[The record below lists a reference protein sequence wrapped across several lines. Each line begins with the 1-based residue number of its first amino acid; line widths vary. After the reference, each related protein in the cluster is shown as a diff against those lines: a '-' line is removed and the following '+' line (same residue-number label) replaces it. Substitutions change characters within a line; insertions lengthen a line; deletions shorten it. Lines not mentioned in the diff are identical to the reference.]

1 MCGFAGVL
9 SPFQSNSEALGRALS
24 TMLAHRGPDGE
35 GIWDDPVGGVLLVH
49 RRLAILDTTN
59 AGEQPM
65 HSPCGQYVIAY
76 NGEIYNHLELR
87 RQLAEEGRAVNWHGH
102 SDTETLIR
110 CISAWGLKATLSRLV
125 GMFAFALWDK
135 KNRLL
140 SLARD
145 RVGEKPLYWGWQ
157 KGALLFGSELKALK
171 AHPDFEGEVD
181 RNALSLF
188 LRHNYIPSPHSIYK
202 GIHKLPPGH
211 FLTVSA
217 FEGPNS
223 GEPQPYWSVNEVV
236 ADGMRDPFT
245 GTDAGAKDILH
256 QGLIASVKGQML
268 SDVPLGAFLSGGVD
282 SSLVAALMQ
291 SQSSSP
297 VRTFAIGFDD
307 ARYNEAQHASAVAKH
322 LGTNHTEL
330 YVTAEDALNVIPSLP
345 DIYCEPFADS
355 SQIPT
360 FLVTK
365 MAKQQ
370 VTVALSGDGGDELF
384 GGYTP
389 YQFAPRYWRYLQ
401 KVPQALRS
409 MSGNALSGLPLPD
422 KYLKLAGVMDA
433 ENREMFYRKVMSHW
447 LNPDAIVLGGHE
459 YPTAL
464 NDSFR
469 WPEVDSYEHW
479 MMAMEAQMYMPEDI
493 LVKVDRAAMA
503 NSLETR
509 VPLLDHRVME
519 LAWRLPLHMKIRG
532 GQGKWILR
540 QVLYDYVP
548 KELIE
553 RPKKGFSV
561 PMADWLRGPLRD
573 WAESLLDEKRL
584 RNEGYFQPGI
594 IRRAFAEHLS
604 GKRDH
609 SNRLWSILMFQA
621 WLENQHA

>member
-9 SPFQSNSEALGRALS
+9 SPFQRNPEVVGRALS
-24 TMLAHRGPDGE
+24 NMLAHRGPDGE
-35 GIWDDPVGGVLLVH
+35 GIWSDPDGGVLLVH
-49 RRLAILDTTN
+49 RRLAILDTTR

-65 HSPCGQYVIAY
+65 HSPCGRYVIAY

-87 RQLAEEGRAVNWHGH
+87 SQLVQEGRAPDWQGH
-102 SDTETLIR
+102 SDTETLVG
-110 CISAWGLKATLSRLV
+110 CIAAWGLEATLGRLV

-135 KNRLL
+135 KNRTL

-145 RVGEKPLYWGWQ
+145 RIGEKPLYWGWQ
-157 KGALLFGSELKALK
+157 KGTFLFGSELKALK
-171 AHPDFEGEVD
+171 AHSDFEGEID

-217 FEGPNS
+217 SEGLNS
-223 GEPQPYWSVNEVV
+223 AAPKAYWSVNEIVT
-236 ADGMRDPFT
+236 DGMRDPFT
-245 GTDAGAKDILH
+245 GADAGAKDLLH
-256 QGLIASVKGQML
+256 RALNDSVKGQML

-291 SQSSSP
+291 AQSSSP
-297 VRTFAIGFDD
+297 VRTFAIGFDN
-307 ARYNEAQHASAVAKH
+307 ARYNEAEHASAVARH
-322 LGTNHTEL
+322 LGTDHSEL
-330 YVTAEDALNVIPSLP
+330 YVTAKDALNIIPSLP

-360 FLVTK
+360 FLVNK
-365 MAKQQ
+365 MAKQH

-389 YQFAPRYWRYLQ
+389 YQFAPRYWNYLQ
-401 KVPQALRS
+401 KVPQSLRS
-409 MSGNALSGLPLPD
+409 VAGRALGGLPLPD

-433 ENREMFYRKVMSHW
+433 ETREMFYRKVMSHW
-447 LNPDAIVLGGHE
+447 VSPDAIVLGGRE

-464 NDSFR
+464 NDSSR

-573 WAESLLDEKRL
+573 WAESLLGEERL
-584 RNEGYFQPGI
+584 RDEGYFQPGI

-609 SNRLWSILMFQA
+609 SNRLWSVLMFQA
-621 WLENQHA
+621 WLENQRA

>member
-389 YQFAPRYWRYLQ
+389 YQFAPRYWNYLRR
-401 KVPQALRS
+401 VPQSLRS
-409 MSGNALSGLPLPD
+409 VAGSVLGGLPLPD
-422 KYLKLAGVMDA
+422 KFLKLAGVMDA

-447 LNPDAIVLGGHE
+447 LSPDAVVLGGHE

-464 NDSFR
+464 NDASR

-509 VPLLDHRVME
+509 VPLLDHRLME

>member
-1 MCGFAGVL
+1 
-9 SPFQSNSEALGRALS
+9 
-24 TMLAHRGPDGE
+24 MLAHRGPDGE
-35 GIWDDPVGGVLLVH
+35 GMWNDPDGGVLLVH

-135 KNRLL
+135 KSRLL

-171 AHPDFEGEVD
+171 AHPDFEGEID

-188 LRHNYIPSPHSIYK
+188 LRHNYVPSPHSIYK
-202 GIHKLPPGH
+202 GIYKLPPGH

-217 FEGPNS
+217 FESPNLA
-223 GEPQPYWSVNEVV
+223 EPQPYWSVNEVV
-236 ADGMRDPFT
+236 ADGMREPFT

-297 VRTFAIGFDD
+297 VRTFAIGFGD

>member
-1 MCGFAGVL
+1 
-9 SPFQSNSEALGRALS
+9 
-24 TMLAHRGPDGE
+24 
-35 GIWDDPVGGVLLVH
+35 
-49 RRLAILDTTN
+49 
-59 AGEQPM
+59 
-65 HSPCGQYVIAY
+65 
-76 NGEIYNHLELR
+76 
-87 RQLAEEGRAVNWHGH
+87 
-102 SDTETLIR
+102 
-110 CISAWGLKATLSRLV
+110 
-125 GMFAFALWDK
+125 MFAFALWDK
-135 KNRLL
+135 KSRLL

-171 AHPDFEGEVD
+171 AHPDFEGEID

-188 LRHNYIPSPHSIYK
+188 LRHNYVPSPHSIYK
-202 GIHKLPPGH
+202 GIYKLPPGH

-217 FEGPNS
+217 FESPNLA
-223 GEPQPYWSVNEVV
+223 EPQPYWSVNEVV
-236 ADGMRDPFT
+236 ADGMREPFT